1 MERGV
6 DGRKVTT
13 SICGKIIKIVSQQKH
28 ERFDHILRKNDIF
41 TKINFQYSNMMGSE
55 EYRSKK
61 GV

>member
-6 DGRKVTT
+6 DSRKVTT

-28 ERFDHILRKNDIF
+28 ERFDHILRKNIF
-41 TKINFQYSNMMGSE
+41 TKISFQYSNMMGSE
-55 EYRSKK
+55 EYRSNK